1 MKKTLFVLLSFILI
15 LTLFLVACKSTPNTT
30 TTGASNATATTAVA
44 TTTTKAPS
52 ATSSAPTATTSA
64 ADAAKYGGVYVLSLT
79 VAPARP
85 IGYPSEA
92 SGDSYTVANPCN
104 ETLISVDMKGNIIP
118 KLAVSWDIPA
128 DGKSMIIGLRK
139 GVKFHDGSD
148 FNAEV
153 AKWNLD
159 LQIAAK
165 KTTDWTSVDIIDNY
179 TIRINVPS
187 YKNTLLTNLA
197 TGNTQMVSKAYV
209 DKNGIEAARWH
220 PVGTGPFM
228 FDSYVRDSTLT
239 YKRNPNYWQP
249 GKPYLDGVRFVVLLE
264 ATTRKLAFQK
274 GDIHEIAVEGIDAQ
288 ELQKAGYDM
297 YTEAGGTFTLIPD
310 SKNNNSPW
318 SNINVRLAA
327 SYSLNREALSSAL
340 GFGFTKPAYQLY
352 PSFAQAAIP
361 DLVKH
366 VYNPDKAKQLL
377 KDGGYPVG
385 FKTTQWVFS
394 RVVPDDYATAINAQL
409 RDVGI
414 NISTEP
420 TTAAKYDDI
429 RYAGWNNGLMNHS
442 LLNYS
447 NYAGFGT
454 FFGQLQFP
462 SVKLPNGYAEGA
474 NAMVLT
480 KEPQPALIQALM
492 RLIYDDVMVIPY
504 MEQTKVAFLNKG
516 VHNPGKI
523 TYSLTNMDV
532 NDAWLDPI
540 ARGK

>member
-1 MKKTLFVLLSFILI
+1 
-15 LTLFLVACKSTPNTT
+15 
-30 TTGASNATATTAVA
+30 
-44 TTTTKAPS
+44 
-52 ATSSAPTATTSA
+52 
-64 ADAAKYGGVYVLSLT
+64 
-79 VAPARP
+79 
-85 IGYPSEA
+85 
-92 SGDSYTVANPCN
+92 
-104 ETLISVDMKGNIIP
+104 MKGNIIP

-128 DGKSMIIGLRK
+128 DGKSIVIGLRK

-148 FNAEV
+148 FNATV

-165 KTTDWTSVDIIDNY
+165 KTTDWTSVDIIDDY
-179 TIRINVPS
+179 TIRINIPS

-239 YKRNPNYWQP
+239 YKRNPNYWVP
-249 GKPYLDGVRFVVLLE
+249 GKPYLDGIRYVVLLE

-288 ELQKAGYDM
+288 DLQKAGYDM

-310 SKNNNSPW
+310 SKNNASPW

-327 SYSLNREALSSAL
+327 SYSLNRESLSNAL
-340 GFGFTKPAYQLY
+340 GFGFTKPAYQIY
-352 PSFAQAAIP
+352 PSFEQTAIP

-366 VYNPDKAKQLL
+366 VYNVDKAKSLL
-377 KDGGYPVG
+377 KDAGYPAG

-394 RVVPDDYATAINAQL
+394 RVVPNDYPTALNAQL
-409 RDVGI
+409 RAAGI
-414 NISTEP
+414 NIETDP
-420 TTAAKYDDI
+420 TTAAKYDEI
-429 RYAGWNNGLMNHS
+429 RYAGWNNGLMNHA

-462 SVKLPNGYAEGA
+462 SVKLPNGYTEGA
-474 NAMVLT
+474 NAMVIT
-480 KEPQPALIQALM
+480 KEPQKELIQALM

-532 NDAWLDPI
+532 NDAWLDPV